1 MNEDDFLCK
10 IARFLRRARL
20 AVREG
25 ESLSWIERSSRVTWR
40 FVTDPVELREA
51 AEALRGEKLIGLD
64 TETTWEFGNNRQQL
78 ALVQLAAPEGDVVV
92 ADVLAA
98 GVEPLKELLESPET
112 KMVAHNAR
120 FDEGVLR
127 GAGVLPAGLIDT
139 LRMSRMALSLPSHS
153 LAALTEHLFGLP
165 IDKTLQKSNWR
176 RRPLTRAQIEYAALD
191 ARMALLVYDE
201 LSRLLAAEGRL
212 ELALRASE
220 LAPAEPAEPGPAPR
234 KRRKAP
240 ALPEIILTPE
250 EKRLVASLKKWRLER
265 ANTQRVPAYMICPD
279 RTLSHLARVRP
290 ATIEA
295 LADIHGLGESKIK
308 NFGEDLLRALRESCG

>member
-1 MNEDDFLCK
+1 M
-10 IARFLRRARL
+10 
-20 AVREG
+20 
-25 ESLSWIERSSRVTWR
+25 SWIERSSSITWR
-40 FVTDPVELREA
+40 FVTDPAELRA
-51 AEALRGEKLIGLD
+51 TAEALRGEKIVGLD
-64 TETTWEFGNNRQQL
+64 TETCWDVKSNRMQL
-78 ALVQLAAPEGDVVV
+78 ALVQVAPPVGDVLV

-98 GVEPLKELLESPET
+98 GVEPLRELIESPET

-127 GAGVLPAGLIDT
+127 GAGVLAAGLIDT
-139 LRMSRMALSLPSHS
+139 LRMSRMALTLGSHS

-191 ARMALLVYDE
+191 ARMALLVYEE
-201 LSRLLAAEGRL
+201 LSRMLADEGRL

-220 LAPAEPAEPGPAPR
+220 LAPAEPAEPGKEPR
-234 KRRKAP
+234 KKRKTP
-240 ALPEIILTPE
+240 PMPEIILTPE
-250 EKRLVASLKKWRLER
+250 EKRMVASLKKWRLER

-279 RTLSHLARVRP
+279 RTLQHLARERP
-290 ATIEA
+290 ETLEA
-295 LADIHGLGESKIK
+295 LANIHGLGESKIR

>member
-1 MNEDDFLCK
+1 
-10 IARFLRRARL
+10 
-20 AVREG
+20 
-25 ESLSWIERSSRVTWR
+25 LSWIEKSGRITWR
-40 FVTDPVELREA
+40 YITDPAELREA
-51 AEALRGEKLIGLD
+51 AGALRGERLIGLD
-64 TETTWEFGNNRQQL
+64 TETCWDFKTDRSQQVS
-78 ALVQLAAPEGDVVV
+78 LVQVSPPAGDVIV

-98 GVEPLKELLESPET
+98 GVEPLRELLESPET

-127 GAGVLPAGLIDT
+127 SAGIMTAGLIDT
-139 LRMSRMALSLPSHS
+139 LRMSRMAFTLQSHS

-176 RRPLTRAQIEYAALD
+176 RRPLTRSQIEYAALD

-212 ELALRASE
+212 ELALRVSE
-220 LAPAEPAEPGPAPR
+220 LAPVEPVEPGKEPR

-240 ALPEIILTPE
+240 PVPEIVLTPE
-250 EKRLVASLKKWRLER
+250 EKRMVAALKKWRLER
-265 ANTQRVPAYMICPD
+265 ANTQRVPAYMICAD
-279 RTLSHLARVRP
+279 RTLEHLARARP
-290 ATIEA
+290 ETLEA
-295 LADIHGLGESKIK
+295 LAAIYGLGESKIK